1 MGFSLYLYKIDGDR
15 LINPDRGG
23 VQEFLWRRR
32 MHMKVI
38 PASSTGRSSFATLL
52 NEDGFA
58 INVDGLQ
65 DFHFSNML
73 EEDEAMTAGT
83 GHAYLTAGECDFI
96 FDLCVSAGFM
106 IVNSQGGPSCIV
118 PRGNHTAENLR
129 AISKV

>member
-52 NEDGFA
+52 NEDGSA

-65 DFHFSNML
+65 DF
-73 EEDEAMTAGT
+73 T
-83 GHAYLTAGECDFI
+83 
-96 FDLCVSAGFM
+96 FDLHL
-106 IVNSQGGPSCIV
+106 GGLHDRHPSGR
-118 PRGNHTAENLR
+118 PQLHRPAREPHR
-129 AISKV
+129 